1 MNILLVPDPVSPY
14 GEDAFC
20 RELSRR
26 AAGRGHAVALT
37 AVPVGLPAEV
47 QARLIAEGFAR
58 DCDVVLINS
67 FQTAPLRA
75 AHAAGRK
82 TAVRLIDS
90 FAEVPTAALP
100 PLLDSLRLADRI
112 LVPSRYLADLTRDW
126 GADGKARPVPY
137 AYDHIRAHQ
146 IALVTMRASRQNDF
160 QIITSCKFSEACRP
174 GLEMLMSAVSRLRFD
189 WHLTILGQGPIL
201 PSIQD
206 RARRL
211 LPEQR
216 VLFAGELPHLKIME
230 FFRSAKVYVNATGS
244 EGFPA
249 MSLYALS
256 EGCPVVAPRCGAVPE
271 LITDGKNGMLF
282 NAGDAASLSQ
292 TLVTL
297 WSVRGL
303 SLQLIAEG
311 IKTVERHTWDAT
323 VAATFDALEDLVP

>member
-1 MNILLVPDPVSPY
+1 MKILLVPDPVSPY

-20 RELSRR
+20 RELSQR
-26 AAGRGHAVALT
+26 AAGRGHEVALAAIPTGAPDAVAAQLG
-37 AVPVGLPAEV
+37 AA
-47 QARLIAEGFAR
+47 GFAR
-58 DCDVVLINS
+58 RCDVALINS
-67 FQTAPLRA
+67 FQAAPIRAVRA
-75 AHAAGRK
+75 AGK
-82 TAVRLIDS
+82 KLAVRLIDS
-90 FAEVPTAALP
+90 FAEVPPEGLP
-100 PLLDSLRLADRI
+100 PILDSLRLADRI
-112 LVPSRYLADLTRDW
+112 LVPSRYLADLTKTW

-137 AYDHIRAHQ
+137 AYDSIRAHQ
-146 IALVTMRASRQNDF
+146 IALVTMRASRQTDF
-160 QIITSCKFSEACRP
+160 QIITTCRFSEACRP
-174 GLEMLMSAVSRLRFD
+174 GLELLMSAASRLRFD
-189 WHLTILGQGPIL
+189 WHLTILGQGPIMA
-201 PSIQD
+201 SIQE
-206 RARRL
+206 RARRI

-271 LITDGKNGMLF
+271 LIIDGKNGMLF

-292 TLVTL
+292 ALVTL

-303 SLQLIAEG
+303 SLQLISEG

-323 VAATFDALEDLVP
+323 VAAAFDALEDLAR